1 MKTVILGAG
10 AYGLALALSCYRNHH
25 EVTIWTKI
33 KSEKEELI
41 TYHENKKALPNVFI
55 PEDITVTTDLS
66 RLKNANIIIV
76 AIPISFLKTTL
87 LEIKEYVTDSMHFCI
102 ATKGI
107 ENDTCMLAHQI
118 LESIVKTN
126 HISILSGPTFAID
139 LANLAPSGL
148 TLAAKDKEEYEIISK
163 CLENNTTML
172 EYSTDLKG
180 TALCGSIKN
189 IYAIISGLLEG
200 MKQTETTKALF
211 YQKAAIELAYLIE
224 TLGGKKETAYSLAG
238 IGDLILT
245 CTSNKSRNFTLG
257 YYLATKSKEEINTYI
272 KETTVEG
279 YHTLLSIHKLCTQ
292 KEIILPLV
300 NTIYDIIIN
309 QANKEK
315 LLTILTSK

>member
-1 MKTVILGAG
+1 MKIVILGAG
-10 AYGLALALSCYRNHH
+10 AYGLALALSCYHNHH
-25 EVTIWTKI
+25 KVTIWTKI
-33 KSEKEELI
+33 EREKEELI
-41 TYHENKKALPNVFI
+41 TFHENKKALPNVLI
-55 PEDITVTTDLS
+55 PENITITTDLS
-66 RLKNANIIIV
+66 CMKNTDIIII

-87 LEIKEYVTDSMHFCI
+87 LEVKEYITDSMHFCI
-102 ATKGI
+102 ATKGM
-107 ENDTCMLAHQI
+107 ENDTGMLAHQI
-118 LESIVKTN
+118 LESIIDTN

-139 LANLAPSGL
+139 LANSAPSGL
-148 TLAAKDKEEYEIISK
+148 TLASKDKEEYEIISN
-163 CLENNTTML
+163 CLENNTTIL

-211 YQKAAIELAYLIE
+211 YQKAEAELAYLIE
-224 TLGGKKETAYSLAG
+224 TLGGKKETTYSLAG

-272 KETTVEG
+272 QETTVEG

-300 NTIYDIIIN
+300 NTIYNIVIN
-309 QANKEK
+309 QTNKEK